1 MQGAEKNSPRSIWV
15 ICKREILGIRN
26 LWLIQT
32 ENRFTVH
39 LLVKMF
45 LAAPIV
51 LADAIAV
58 GINVRGWQITRS

>member
-1 MQGAEKNSPRSIWV
+1 MFYIPQSANSGSKRMSDFGKRKIKG
-15 ICKREILGIRN
+15 ICATN
-26 LWLIQT
+26 
-32 ENRFTVH
+32 VH